1 MDKKK
6 ARGFV
11 AILVLMVL
19 VVIVIMIWKDFLKS
33 KTPEI
38 EQLKNDFWNEKLNP
52 DVYSISK
59 FEVETET
66 DGKEDTYK
74 AIVCVAYDNATVEY
88 VRRYHYTYNKYDEW
102 VLGTI
107 EDYEE
112 EIIIERNASR
122 EVPQKRGTLLYYQIR
137 YPVKSLIAMAASLGI
152 RDEDN
157 RIYME
162 QKGWVVSCY
171 EEPDTDNGDSDADV
185 NESAL

>member
-1 MDKKK
+1 MKDLITAVASLLLLMIFVMQFAVNQGTQHRILQADMAVSVFRDTVKEQGYISRENS
-6 ARGFV
+6 AALRGML
-11 AILVLMVL
+11 A
-19 VVIVIMIWKDFLKS
+19 
-33 KTPEI
+33 EI
-38 EQLKNDFWNEKLNP
+38 CRC
-52 DVYSISK
+52 
-59 FEVETET
+59 
-66 DGKEDTYK
+66 G
-74 AIVCVAYDNATVEY
+74 
-88 VRRYHYTYNKYDEW
+88 
-102 VLGTI
+102 
-107 EDYEE
+107 EE

-157 RIYME
+157 GIYME